1 MMEAGG
7 SNPSTPVPVASA
19 LLPQPSP
26 KHEEPTEVECTSDSE
41 ECFRDPTIGGVAIA
55 LTHGSVL
62 FEVAKRELHATTS
75 LIKPVRQ
82 HPTRISLVFYQHKHM
97 NFRHHGLEE
106 YERKMQA
113 RQEEAEETARLNGET
128 PPPRKGRKRRLSTSD
143 DTVIPDKTK
152 IKYNTDSKKVPTKG
166 APTPSTSTVTTLTS
180 TAFPTVTGPYQK
192 WV

>member
-1 MMEAGG
+1 MA
-7 SNPSTPVPVASA
+7 V
-19 LLPQPSP
+19 
-26 KHEEPTEVECTSDSE
+26 
-41 ECFRDPTIGGVAIA
+41 A

-75 LIKPVRQ
+75 IRKPLRQ
-82 HPTRISLVFYQHKHM
+82 KPTRVSLVFYQHKHM

-113 RQEEAEETARLNGET
+113 RQDEAEEMARLNGET
-128 PPPRKGRKRRLSTSD
+128 PPPRKGRKRRLSASD

-152 IKYNTDSKKVPTKG
+152 IKYTMESKKVPTKH
-166 APTPSTSTVTTLTS
+166 AQTPFTNAITTLAS